1 MDIND
6 LLSKSN
12 DLKKE
17 AEIVIGKTK
26 VRDIFGNIGE
36 VVFVG
41 SYALNLLFRRDI
53 DLFVVSDNCSKET
66 ALETTKKL
74 LDSQLFQTVGF
85 ANGVDYDLPNQ
96 LKGYY
101 WELVFYE
108 NRNRWKFDVWYTAEK
123 KIKTIEK
130 TQKIM
135 DKLSQ
140 KPEARGQI
148 LKLKEDLYDG
158 VTYKNSMNGFKI
170 YEKVLGKI

>member
-1 MDIND
+1 MDTDD
-6 LLSKSN
+6 LLTRADKLRLEADAVIRKSEVQ
-12 DLKKE
+12 DILGK
-17 AEIVIGKTK
+17 IGK
-26 VRDIFGNIGE
+26 IH
-36 VVFVG
+36 FVG

-53 DLFVVSDNCSKET
+53 DLFVVSDDCSKGT
-66 ALETTKKL
+66 ATETTKKL

-108 NRNRWKFDVWYTAEK
+108 EGNRWKFDIWYTAEK
-123 KIKTIEK
+123 NIKTIEK
-130 TQKIM
+130 TQKIA
-135 DKLSQ
+135 DKLAQ

-158 VTYKNSMNGFKI
+158 VAYKDNMNGFKI